1 MDRFAVLP
9 KWVVLMFFWI
19 GLIAG
24 VCIRS
29 LTLLAQVSP
38 QASAWVWRF
47 AMVCYTFFF
56 GYRYLIGIRRKRII
70 VENNLMDAVRGA
82 DDLDETSRAGV
93 LYILSSIVRSKELV
107 NYAFICIISVIA
119 LLLDFFFA

>member
-1 MDRFAVLP
+1 MDRFSVLP
-9 KWVVLMFFWI
+9 KWIVLMFFWV

-29 LTLLAQVSP
+29 LTLLAKISP
-38 QASAWVWRF
+38 DASVWVWRF

-70 VENNLMDAVRGA
+70 VENKLIDAVQGS
-82 DDLDETSRAGV
+82 DLEETSRAGV
-93 LYILSSIVRSKELV
+93 LYILNSIVRSKELI

-119 LLLDFFFA
+119 LLLDFIFAG